1 MAANFYCVPCNR
13 ELNLFLFVLSL
24 QIASFVCKSSTDS
37 AVLQR
42 SLAILESMVL
52 NSQDLY
58 QKVAQEI
65 TIGQLMPHLQGCG
78 KLLSHRDPVQNLL
91 VLHQRLRIIRY
102 NNKIDKD

>member
-1 MAANFYCVPCNR
+1 MAATFSCVTHNR
-13 ELNLFLFVLSL
+13 ELNVFLFALPL
-24 QIASFVCKSSTDS
+24 QIASFVCKSSTDP

-65 TIGQLMPHLQGCG
+65 TIGQLMPHLQGYG
-78 KLLSHRDPVQNLL
+78 ELVSHRDPVQNLL
-91 VLHQRLRIIRY
+91 VLHLRLCIISY